1 MTLHFSQ
8 IGFTDDLTFIVIPL
22 SNNEF
27 EQSCRIILT
36 KASLIVKCF
45 LNLIVRITYTALFV
59 SPDDPAL

>member
-36 KASLIVKCF
+36 KASLLVKTF
-45 LNLIVRITYTALFV
+45 FNLIVRITHTALFV
-59 SPDDPAL
+59 SPDDPAF

>member
-36 KASLIVKCF
+36 KHSTIVKPF
-45 LNLIVRITYTALFV
+45 LKEL
-59 SPDDPAL
+59 